1 MRTINDRKLTVNSNF
16 KKLTDIKENQNT
28 DYIKALTLY
37 HVNQD
42 EDQAI
47 EILKNLSEHGHD
59 DASFF
64 SWAFIKRCKKAA

>member
-42 EDQAI
+42 EDQD
-47 EILKNLSEHGHD
+47 LL
-59 DASFF
+59 
-64 SWAFIKRCKKAA
+64 